1 MFKLKI
7 TSGKAVFVEESSK
20 DVSMSGDLHY
30 RIPQVV
36 ITPADED
43 VNAYVSNITR
53 SGFTINT
60 SAQMT
65 GDIYYRAIS
74 VR

>member
-1 MFKLKI
+1 MFKLKV
-7 TSGKAVFVEESSK
+7 TSGKVAFVEESSK

-30 RIPQVV
+30 RIPRIV

-43 VNAYVSNITR
+43 VNAYISNITR